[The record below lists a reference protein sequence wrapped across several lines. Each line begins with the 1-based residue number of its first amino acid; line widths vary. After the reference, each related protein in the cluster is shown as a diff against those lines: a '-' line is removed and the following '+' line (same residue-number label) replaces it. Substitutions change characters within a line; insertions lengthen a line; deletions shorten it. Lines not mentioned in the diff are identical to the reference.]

1 MPRSPL
7 ADARARVLAPVRLPL
22 FGASVVM
29 AAAALLG
36 IAPILLIVE
45 AARRML
51 APPVDWSAVLTLML
65 WAVAVL
71 GLRGLVQALA
81 LLWSHLIDAR
91 HQQTLR
97 GALVDK
103 LGRLP
108 LTWFSR
114 RSSGEIKKILQ
125 DDISALHYLVAHAQL
140 EVVAAITV
148 PVATLAYLFWVDW
161 RLALVLL
168 APLLAYAVALRLMM
182 GRGYADRLAQYE
194 QWQKTVEGAVIEF
207 VDGIAVVRAFGEPR
221 KAHARYQEAV
231 DGYSDFFRAWTVPML
246 RIEAAATALLAPPF
260 VMVLVLSAGLLLL
273 SSGTIAPVTIL
284 PFLLLG
290 LGLGGSV
297 LTLGYGAQALRQ
309 AATAAERLHGLEQT
323 PELAVASA
331 PAAPPEGPV
340 RVEFDDVS
348 FAYGET
354 DVVRD
359 ISLALEPGTLTALV
373 GPSGSGKSTLAKLL
387 PRFAD
392 PRRGAVRI
400 GGVDLRDLDPTEL
413 YRLVG
418 FVLQDVALLRGSVR
432 DNIAIARPDASDADL
447 EMVAR
452 AAGIHDRI
460 LRLPRGYDSEIG
472 VDARLSGGE
481 AQRVAI
487 ARALLSDTPIVV
499 LDEATAFADPESE
512 AAIQDALAT
521 LVAGRTVLVIAHRLH
536 TITGADRI
544 VVFDGGRIV
553 QQGAHDDLVGDD
565 DGLYARLWAANE
577 RARDRIES
585 EVSR

>member
-22 FGASVVM
+22 LGAGTVM
-29 AAAALLG
+29 AVAALLG

-51 APPVDWSAVLTLML
+51 AAPVDWASVTALLL
-65 WAVAVL
+65 WAVALL
-71 GLRGLVQALA
+71 GLRGLLQALA

-108 LTWFSR
+108 LTWFTR
-114 RSSGEIKKILQ
+114 RSSGEVKKILQ

-168 APLLAYAVALRLMM
+168 APLLAYAIALRLMM
-182 GRGYADRLAQYE
+182 GPGYADRLTQYE
-194 QWQKTVEGAVIEF
+194 QWQKTVEGSVIEF

-231 DGYSDFFRAWTVPML
+231 DGYSSFFRVWTVPML
-246 RIEAAATALLAPPF
+246 RIEAAATALLSPPF
-260 VMVLVLSAGLLLL
+260 VMVLVLAAGLLLAQAGL
-273 SSGTIAPVTIL
+273 IAPVTIL

-290 LGLGGSV
+290 LGLGSSV

-309 AATAAERLHGLEQT
+309 AATAAERLQALEQT
-323 PELAVASA
+323 PELPV
-331 PAAPPEGPV
+331 PQTPVAAPTGSV
-340 RVEFDDVS
+340 RVEFDDVA
-348 FAYGET
+348 FAYDDA
-354 DVVRD
+354 DVLD
-359 ISLALEPGTLTALV
+359 GIDLTLEPGTITALV

-418 FVLQDVALLRGSVR
+418 FVLQDVALVRGSIR
-432 DNIAIARPDASDADL
+432 DNIAIARPDASDAEL
-447 EMVAR
+447 AAVAQ
-452 AAGIHDRI
+452 AARIHDRI
-460 LRLPRGYDSEIG
+460 LQLPRGYDSEIG

-487 ARALLSDTPIVV
+487 ARALLSDTPIIV

-536 TITGADRI
+536 TIEGVDRI
-544 VVFDGGRIV
+544 VALEAGRIAEE
-553 QQGAHDDLVGDD
+553 GSHDELLAAR
-565 DGLYARLWAANE
+565 GLYARLWAANE
-577 RARDRIES
+577 RARDRIDTEA
-585 EVSR
+585 SR